1 MTRAPT
7 FRLMVATGFRDPQDL
22 SPDMIMQ
29 LAAAA
34 QQRLT
39 HPVAEAIV
47 HAARGRELEIPER
60 EGSEYHIGQGVE
72 AAVHGRVVLVGSQR
86 FMSANGIVM
95 LQASEDL
102 RRIEDAAAAP
112 IFVAVDG
119 RLCAIFVLADPL
131 RSEAA
136 AVVQALR
143 ARGIKEIIMLTGDH
157 SAVAR
162 RVAGSL
168 GIECYVAEALP
179 EHKAEVVGMLQAE
192 GHTVAVVGD
201 GINDSPALA

>member
-60 EGSEYHIGQGVE
+60 EG
-72 AAVHGRVVLVGSQR
+72 LVG
-86 FMSANGIVM
+86 
-95 LQASEDL
+95 
-102 RRIEDAAAAP
+102 
-112 IFVAVDG
+112 
-119 RLCAIFVLADPL
+119 
-131 RSEAA
+131 
-136 AVVQALR
+136 
-143 ARGIKEIIMLTGDH
+143 
-157 SAVAR
+157 
-162 RVAGSL
+162 
-168 GIECYVAEALP
+168 
-179 EHKAEVVGMLQAE
+179 
-192 GHTVAVVGD
+192 
-201 GINDSPALA
+201 

>member
-1 MTRAPT
+1 M
-7 FRLMVATGFRDPQDL
+7 
-22 SPDMIMQ
+22 
-29 LAAAA
+29 
-34 QQRLT
+34 
-39 HPVAEAIV
+39 
-47 HAARGRELEIPER
+47 
-60 EGSEYHIGQGVE
+60 E